1 MCPSK
6 PLWIGSEER
15 YFLQR
20 LREPVNDIVPHS
32 SNRLVSD
39 SCLHLEDH
47 TWLAV
52 SIQEKMSPTSLPPC
66 TCYATPIFSWSFLKI
81 ELCGVSELLKWVWM
95 RILLLLLRTSATMST
110 KLFLM
115 MSSRRSKIFRFLVE
129 DNLDSNGSW
138 QSEFQ
143 ASAYKDWFTRCM
155 RCTSRA
161 PLVMWTLRGRAC
173 LTSRSPFLSILPF
186 MAVQ

>member
-39 SCLHLEDH
+39 SCLHLENH

-52 SIQEKMSPTSLPPC
+52 SIQKKMSPTSLPPC
-66 TCYATPIFSWSFLKI
+66 TCFATPNILDGFCENWIVWSF
-81 ELCGVSELLKWVWM
+81 
-95 RILLLLLRTSATMST
+95 
-110 KLFLM
+110 
-115 MSSRRSKIFRFLVE
+115 
-129 DNLDSNGSW
+129 
-138 QSEFQ
+138 
-143 ASAYKDWFTRCM
+143 
-155 RCTSRA
+155 RA
-161 PLVMWTLRGRAC
+161 PEMGLDEDFAAAAEDISNNVNKA
-173 LTSRSPFLSILPF
+173 LSDDELKE
-186 MAVQ
+186 V